1 MNDEELETHFARL
14 RDRFRLRLS
23 IYRDRLVEARND
35 YVARADEQVVRRM
48 RSIAHELAGAGG
60 TFGYP
65 DLSEFAAELETA
77 AEFGPVRPRA
87 TRRHGGA
94 PAPAS
99 AGARTDALSGLQTA
113 ANLSR
118 PPCEC

>member
-23 IYRDRLVEARND
+23 TYRDRLVEARND

-77 AEFGPVRPRA
+77 ADSVLYGQEQPVVVA
-87 TRRHGGA
+87 A
-94 PAPAS
+94 PL
-99 AGARTDALSGLQTA
+99 RQLLRELELTL
-113 ANLSR
+113 
-118 PPCEC
+118 